1 MVGDDIRNDVLAGQR
16 AGLRG
21 VFVLTGKH
29 RLEEIRRLPGHGR
42 GGREPHAV
50 APSLADV
57 VAALD

>member
-1 MVGDDIRNDVLAGQR
+1 M
-16 AGLRG
+16 RG

-29 RLEEIRRLPGHGR
+29 GLDELARIPGHGR